1 MKGLNW
7 VNQVDNSIWNWSHLS
22 ILLGSC
28 NLSIGLEIF
37 LRGIRQI
44 GVHHTK
50 PEVEVIITL
59 SKVKS
64 SRFVLRNVDLL
75 DNIFHGEDNFGL
87 DCLHIN
93 KVRVRLLHLR

>member
-1 MKGLNW
+1 M
-7 VNQVDNSIWNWSHLS
+7 NQEDISENIWNWSHLS

-50 PEVEVIITL
+50 PEIGASLTLAQVEG
-59 SKVKS
+59 
-64 SRFVLRNVDLL
+64 FDLRNVDLL

>member
-1 MKGLNW
+1 M
-7 VNQVDNSIWNWSHLS
+7 NQKDNSKNICNWSHLS

-50 PEVEVIITL
+50 PEIANITL
-59 SKVKS
+59 AQVEGL
-64 SRFVLRNVDLL
+64 RFDLRNVNLL